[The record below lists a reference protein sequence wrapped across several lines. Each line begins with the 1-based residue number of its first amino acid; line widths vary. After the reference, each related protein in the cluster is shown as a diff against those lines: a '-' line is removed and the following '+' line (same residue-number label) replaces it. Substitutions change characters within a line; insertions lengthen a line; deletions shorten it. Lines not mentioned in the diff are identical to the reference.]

1 MKKLLAIA
9 ASTLLLVGLTGCA
22 GNSSS
27 APTYTPDPTPT
38 YTPDPQPT
46 YTNEE
51 IYIKLV
57 RATYPS
63 YAGLYSDSE
72 LLDIANSACTYFRDG
87 GDFESLAY
95 SLVASLDSTDP
106 DFFGFVGFTIG
117 SGVEALCPQY
127 SYLITS

>member
-1 MKKLLAIA
+1 M
-9 ASTLLLVGLTGCA
+9 
-22 GNSSS
+22 
-27 APTYTPDPTPT
+27 PT

-51 IYIKLV
+51 IFVKLV
-57 RATYPS
+57 RAQYPY

-72 LLDIANSACTYFRDG
+72 LLNIAQSSCTYFRDG
-87 GDFESLAY
+87 GDFETLAY
-95 SLVASLDSTDP
+95 SLVTSFDNTDP

-127 SYLITS
+127 SYLITN